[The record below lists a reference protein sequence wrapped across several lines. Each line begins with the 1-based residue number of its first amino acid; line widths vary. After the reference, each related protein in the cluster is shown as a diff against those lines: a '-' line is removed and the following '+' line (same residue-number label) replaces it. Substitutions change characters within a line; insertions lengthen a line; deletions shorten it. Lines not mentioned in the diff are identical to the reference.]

1 MRRRYQQCRSCI
13 VTLGSLL
20 AAAAVAALLLLVVA
34 DAGAAGGSHDG
45 QLIGLP
51 NCAPTTTS

>member
-1 MRRRYQQCRSCI
+1 MRCRYQQCRSGI

-20 AAAAVAALLLLVVA
+20 AAAAAALLLLVVA